1 MTRGIHLKRLT
12 NSDLSLLGLPEG
24 AAGDADPD
32 PRPPVLAEADP
43 VLSGLISE
51 VRTGLEGALQ
61 LLEEALSAV
70 VGSEADSGGQ
80 GPP

>member
-1 MTRGIHLKRLT
+1 
-12 NSDLSLLGLPEG
+12 
-24 AAGDADPD
+24 
-32 PRPPVLAEADP
+32 VLAEADP
-43 VLSGLISE
+43 VLSGLIGE

-70 VGSEADSGGQ
+70 GEPPSSRQ